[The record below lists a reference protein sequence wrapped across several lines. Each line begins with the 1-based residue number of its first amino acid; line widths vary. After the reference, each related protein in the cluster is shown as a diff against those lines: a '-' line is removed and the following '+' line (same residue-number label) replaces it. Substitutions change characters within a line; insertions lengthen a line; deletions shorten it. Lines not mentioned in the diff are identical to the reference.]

1 MHLRLEH
8 RQVAQL
14 LQHAASRAPQ
24 EACGLLG
31 GEGGKARRMVL
42 IDNVA
47 TDASRHFEMDASQLV
62 RALFAFEREGLELC
76 AIWHSHPEGKPRP
89 SAEDIRAAAWPDVCQ
104 LIVGF
109 SNGRAEL
116 GAWQIAS
123 GEAKRV
129 PLQIGNSAPDLLPEE
144 ESGRQGLAI
153 WASAAV
159 AVLLALWLALTL
171 LPPAPKIP

>member
-8 RQVAQL
+8 HQVAQL

-31 GEGGKARRMVL
+31 GEGGKARRMVS

-47 TDASRHFEMDASQLV
+47 TDASRRFEMDASQLV
-62 RALFAFEREGLELC
+62 RACYAFEREGLELC
-76 AIWHSHPEGKPRP
+76 AIWHSHPVGKPLP

-109 SNGRAEL
+109 SNGKAEL
-116 GAWQIAS
+116 GAWRIAS
-123 GEAKRV
+123 GEAKPR
-129 PLQIGNSAPDLLPEE
+129 APANRQLR
-144 ESGRQGLAI
+144 SGPFARRGKRTARSGHLGQRRSGGHC
-153 WASAAV
+153 WPCG
-159 AVLLALWLALTL
+159 WR
-171 LPPAPKIP
+171 